1 MYLQNMKK
9 LFETNKIEEE
19 YYDEKHIQKKYGLLF
34 QKGLEKLLS
43 AIDAAECAYD
53 IKCLPQFKM
62 HMLKYDLRGIYSLSP
77 DNKKSKWRVP
87 AICLDENDKE
97 RKPSAD
103 LEEIKLL
110 KETKK
115 FKLGKIGDYHD

>member
-1 MYLQNMKK
+1 MRMKIK
-9 LFETNKIEEE
+9 FESTKIEDE
-19 YYDEKHIQKKYGLLF
+19 YYDVKRIQKKYGLVFL
-34 QKGLEKLLS
+34 KGLDKLMS
-43 AIDAAECAYD
+43 AIEAADCAYD
-53 IKCLPQFKM
+53 IKCMPQFRM
-62 HMLKYDLRGIYSLSP
+62 HVLKADLDGIYSLSP

-97 RKPSAD
+97 RVPSKD

-110 KETKK
+110 KETKR